1 LERDKVPLVDHSE
14 DLKFSWLCKEEMGF
28 LEVA

>member
-1 LERDKVPLVDHSE
+1 LERDKVPLVDSE
-14 DLKFSWLCKEEMGF
+14 DLKFLRFCKEEMGF